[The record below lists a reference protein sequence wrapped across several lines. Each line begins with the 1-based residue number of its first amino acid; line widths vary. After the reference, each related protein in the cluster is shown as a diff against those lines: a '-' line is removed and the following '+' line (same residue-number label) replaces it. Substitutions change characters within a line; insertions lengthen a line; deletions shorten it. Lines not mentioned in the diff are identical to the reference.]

1 MRRPLFGLL
10 ALIAGVTAMAA
21 GAAGETLEEAMV
33 AAYTSNP
40 TLLAQ
45 RAALR
50 ATDEGVAQA
59 LSGWRPTLSA
69 SAEIGKED
77 VESEGRFA
85 SGQTRDETLTPETY
99 SLNLSQPLYRGG
111 RTLAATAQ
119 AENLVRADRARLA
132 EVEQDVLL
140 QAATAY
146 MDVLRDQAVLEF
158 AINNE
163 QRLRRQLEAARD
175 RFDVGVVTRTD
186 VAQAEARLS
195 NSIADRVRARSNLTS
210 SRASYLNVVG
220 EMPGTLSPPPGIVG
234 LPDTEREAH
243 EIAAEEN
250 PTILRAVYAER
261 AARQDVRGAVGG
273 LLPEVSLDA
282 DLRRAEDQASRGS
295 LRESASV
302 SARVT
307 IPLYQAGS
315 VYSQVRAARQVA
327 AQRRLEIDESR
338 RAVFEEVTQVWQDLA
353 AARAQITAFSDA
365 VRAAEIALE
374 GVEHEAAVGART
386 TLDVLDAEQELF
398 DARVDLVRAQRDE
411 VVAGITLRGTVGR
424 LTAEALGLPVEI
436 DDASHHYRSVRN
448 KLFGFGTEIYRAQG
462 RYAEAEP
469 LDQRAPSR
477 C

>member
-1 MRRPLFGLL
+1 MRTRVIGLL

-77 VESEGRFA
+77 VESE
-85 SGQTRDETLTPETY
+85 SGFFTSDETRTPETY

-175 RFDVGVVTRTD
+175 RFDVGEVTRTD

-195 NSIADRVRARSNLTS
+195 NAIADRIREQGNLTT
-210 SRASYLNVVG
+210 SRSAYL
-220 EMPGTLSPPPGIVG
+220 
-234 LPDTEREAH
+234 
-243 EIAAEEN
+243 
-250 PTILRAVYAER
+250 
-261 AARQDVRGAVGG
+261 
-273 LLPEVSLDA
+273 
-282 DLRRAEDQASRGS
+282 
-295 LRESASV
+295 
-302 SARVT
+302 
-307 IPLYQAGS
+307 
-315 VYSQVRAARQVA
+315 
-327 AQRRLEIDESR
+327 
-338 RAVFEEVTQVWQDLA
+338 AVF
-353 AARAQITAFSDA
+353 
-365 VRAAEIALE
+365 
-374 GVEHEAAVGART
+374 
-386 TLDVLDAEQELF
+386 
-398 DARVDLVRAQRDE
+398 
-411 VVAGITLRGTVGR
+411 GTPP
-424 LTAEALGLPVEI
+424 E
-436 DDASHHYRSVRN
+436 
-448 KLFGFGTEIYRAQG
+448 
-462 RYAEAEP
+462 
-469 LDQRAPSR
+469 
-477 C
+477 

>member
-1 MRRPLFGLL
+1 MP
-10 ALIAGVTAMAA
+10 ADV
-21 GAAGETLEEAMV
+21 AGETLEEAMV
-33 AAYTSNP
+33 AAYTNNP
-40 TLLAQ
+40 TLLAR

-77 VESEGRFA
+77 VDSQ
-85 SGQTRDETLTPETY
+85 SGFFTSDETRTPETY

-132 EVEQDVLL
+132 EVEQDILL

-163 QRLRRQLEAARD
+163 QRLRRQREAAQD
-175 RFDVGVVTRTD
+175 RFDVGEVTRTD

-195 NSIADRVRARSNLTS
+195 NAIADRVRARSDLTS
-210 SRASYLNVVG
+210 ARASYRNVVG
-220 EMPGTLSPPPGIVG
+220 TLPGRLTPPPAVVG
-234 LPDTEREAH
+234 LPDGERDAQEMAVRDNPGVVGAAHAALAASDEA
-243 EIAAEEN
+243 
-250 PTILRAVYAER
+250 
-261 AARQDVRGAVGG
+261 RGAFGG

-295 LRESASV
+295 LTESASI
-302 SARVT
+302 SARIT

-315 VYSQVRAARQVA
+315 AYSVVREARQVA
-327 AQRRLEIDESR
+327 AQRRLEVDESR
-338 RAVFEEVTQVWQDLA
+338 RAVYEEATQAWQDLV
-353 AARAQITAFSDA
+353 AARAQIAAFGDA

-374 GVEHEAAVGART
+374 GVEQEAAVGSRT

-398 DARVDLVRAQRDE
+398 DAKVDLVRAQRDE
-411 VVAGITLRGTVGR
+411 VVASFTLRASVGR

-436 DDASHHYRSVRN
+436 YDASHHYRRVRG
-448 KLFGFGTEIYRAQG
+448 KLFGLGG
-462 RYAEAEP
+462 GGG
-469 LDQRAPSR
+469 D
-477 C
+477 